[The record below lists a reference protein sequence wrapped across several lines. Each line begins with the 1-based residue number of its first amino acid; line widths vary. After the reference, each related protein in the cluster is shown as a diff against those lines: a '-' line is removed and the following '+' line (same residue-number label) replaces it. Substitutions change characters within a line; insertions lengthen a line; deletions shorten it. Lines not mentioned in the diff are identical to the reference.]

1 MEQIKKYFSNWDASR
16 IIRLILGVAMGI
28 GYFSTRENIY
38 LFGAILFLAQA
49 AFNMGCFGGACSTNV
64 APKDE
69 KPEITFKKFEPK
81 K

>member
-1 MEQIKKYFSNWDASR
+1 
-16 IIRLILGVAMGI
+16 MGI
-28 GYFSTRENIY
+28 AYFSTRETIY

-49 AFNMGCFGGACSTNV
+49 AFNIGCPGGACSTNV